1 MKGLT
6 KALKI
11 IAIVLNIILLA
22 GLICFLIR
30 LGAHPQTLSDWAGF
44 ISMFAFPPIT
54 LITIALTFYKKSRI
68 LTSVLRIIAVI
79 VNASFL
85 LILICVTAIGRV
97 HLEGLAM
104 WLLGLMGY
112 GLPVLNVLALALTF
126 RKGKEK
132 IAEKL
137 GTARLLMAG
146 ASAEKMV
153 SGSPLTRGQV

>member
-54 LITIALTFYKKSRI
+54 LITIALTFYKKFRI
-68 LTSVLRIIAVI
+68 LSSVLRIIAVI

-137 GTARLLMAG
+137 GTA
-146 ASAEKMV
+146 SY
-153 SGSPLTRGQV
+153 